1 MHEIITA
8 FADAIRHGNDTA
20 TIAAA
25 VVLLG
30 ILAII
35 GATLFTIAETVFDT
49 VAKWAPGTRLE
60 EKIRDLDRDLHAEE
74 EAHDRSRADH
84 DSVVADREQLR
95 ELLSKIY
102 GADLVAGVIHS
113 DLRAHVDTVLGM
125 PSREPKA
132 AYCADLGGT
141 AAADP
146 DAVSAVSDGEQSE
159 ADAAARRA
167 QVTVLA
173 DRQPPPA
180 PDNV

>member
-8 FADAIRHGNDTA
+8 FAAAIRNGNDTA

-25 VVLLG
+25 VIVLG

-35 GATLFTIAETVFDT
+35 GGTLFAITETVFDT
-49 VAKWAPGTRLE
+49 VAKWAPGTRLLD
-60 EKIRDLDRDLHAEE
+60 KIRDLERDLHAEE
-74 EAHDRSRADH
+74 EAHDRSRTDH
-84 DSVVADREQLR
+84 DSVVADRERLR
-95 ELLSKIY
+95 ELLATIY

-113 DLRAHVDTVLGM
+113 DLRAQVDSVLGM

-132 AYCADLGGT
+132 AYCTDTGGT
-141 AAADP
+141 PADP
-146 DAVSAVSDGEQSE
+146 DAVTGVSDGEQSD

-173 DRQPPPA
+173 DRQPTTPP
-180 PDNV
+180 PGKD